1 MKILLAIDGSP
12 HSQRAVDAVA
22 GGLWPKDTVVEILT
36 VVHPTVPILP
46 DPAFVIAGIHEEQ
59 SLEQWHAAPELLE
72 RASRE
77 IVDRTEVTVETK
89 TLEGS
94 PKRVIVEEART
105 CREVQT
111 KWLNGSDDQRTRCV
125 ARHLFIAALGALDAR
140 LPTAEAAGVSAPSL
154 AGIPSARRHCC
165 AARHASCRRA
175 SRHGLSPQT
184 RSAATTPVA
193 SRALESTS
201 REIAATSPGR
211 DRTIV

>member
-1 MKILLAIDGSP
+1 MGIVTARVPYREVLLVMAEGRQIDRHGTQEQSMKILLAIDGSP

-105 CREVQT
+105 WGADVIVV
-111 KWLNGSDDQRTRCV
+111 GSHGHGR
-125 ARHLFIAALGALDAR
+125 LAR
-140 LPTAEAAGVSAPSL
+140 LTLGSVAGAVVADAPCSVVVVRSKEATAGEK
-154 AGIPSARRHCC
+154 
-165 AARHASCRRA
+165 
-175 SRHGLSPQT
+175 
-184 RSAATTPVA
+184 SAA
-193 SRALESTS
+193 
-201 REIAATSPGR
+201 
-211 DRTIV
+211 